1 MVANVAS
8 PFGFRQFGQR
18 EGTAPTAGFERL
30 FIASSDTNLYFT
42 GDVVSQSSALGG
54 GPGFINT
61 ISSQTGVAMLANS
74 AVGVFLG
81 CEFFSPQVGRTVW
94 SSFFPGN
101 LGTSSAPCNA
111 YVCTNMEQLYIAQG
125 TSGAVLGT
133 SNIGYGV
140 FPSLTGSSLGN
151 QTTGQSIQSIVSSQV
166 TGLSSNGLF
175 KIIDVY
181 ANYAPPGVNGT
192 SSGSEGLQIMVL
204 QPNAFL
210 RRSATL
216 LSS

>member
-1 MVANVAS
+1 MANTNN

-18 EGTAPTAGFERL
+18 EGTSPTAGFER
-30 FIASSDTNLYFT
+30 FTIASSDTNLYFT
-42 GDVVSQSSALGG
+42 GDVVGLSSGG
-54 GPGFINT
+54 GAGVGTIT
-61 ISSQTGVAMLANS
+61 VISSISGVAALANS
-74 AVGVFLG
+74 VLGVFLG
-81 CEFFSPQVGRTVW
+81 CKFFNPATGRVTP

-101 LGTSSAPCNA
+101 VGSSSPCDA

-151 QTTGQSIQSIVSSQV
+151 QATGISAQTIVSSQV
-166 TGLSSNGLF
+166 TGLSSNGVF
-175 KIIDVY
+175 KIVDVY
-181 ANYAPPGVNGT
+181 SNTAPPGVNGT
-192 SSGSEGLQIMVL
+192 STGAEGFQIMIL
-204 QPNAFL
+204 QPNSFS
-210 RRSATL
+210 RRSAAL

>member
-1 MVANVAS
+1 MANVAA

-18 EGTAPTAGFERL
+18 EGTAPTAGFDRL
-30 FIASSDTNLYFT
+30 IINASDTNLYFT
-42 GDVVSQSSALGG
+42 GDVVAQSSVAVGAITVVSSALG
-54 GPGFINT
+54 IT
-61 ISSQTGVAMLANS
+61 ATS
-74 AVGVFLG
+74 ATVGVFLG
-81 CEFFSPQVGRTVW
+81 CEFFSPQVARTVW
-94 SSFFPGN
+94 SPFFPGN

-133 SNIGYGV
+133 SNIGFGV

-151 QTTGQSIQSIVSSQV
+151 QTTGQSIQTIVSSQV
-166 TGLSSNGLF
+166 TGLSSNGVF
-175 KIIDVY
+175 KIVDVY

-192 SSGSEGLQIMVL
+192 SSGAEGFQIMVL